1 MAREIDG
8 PQAKSGGWLMAAAHF
23 FDLINNSTGEIPYR
37 RKKRTAAE
45 RPNEVFV
52 ATKFAP
58 L

>member
-1 MAREIDG
+1 
-8 PQAKSGGWLMAAAHF
+8 MAAAHF
-23 FDLINNSTGEIPYR
+23 FDLIYNSRRNPYR

-45 RPNEVFV
+45 RLNEVFV